1 MLGGVRRLAFGSL
14 ELLPLKRRKS
24 WQSIG
29 QNSHMKSELAIV
41 QLNENTNVFD
51 QAF

>member
-1 MLGGVRRLAFGSL
+1 MLGGEKRLSFGSL

-24 WQSIG
+24 WQIIG
-29 QNSHMKSELAIV
+29 QNSHMKSEVAIL
-41 QLNENTNVFD
+41 QLNENTNVCD